1 MNRTVVAFFVV
12 FRVVGPLGSSTRST
26 AKASGCKFKVVLLEV
41 LLAVV
46 LAVALAVVFT
56 VVLTVALTV
65 GLVVAAA
72 QTATRTAINN
82 RMNRAILSGRYF
94 RANFQRRLIETPS
107 LLQLL

>member
-56 VVLTVALTV
+56 VVFTVALTVVLTV

-82 RMNRAILSGRYF
+82 RMNRAILSGRNF
-94 RANFQRRLIETPS
+94 RPTSRED
-107 LLQLL
+107 